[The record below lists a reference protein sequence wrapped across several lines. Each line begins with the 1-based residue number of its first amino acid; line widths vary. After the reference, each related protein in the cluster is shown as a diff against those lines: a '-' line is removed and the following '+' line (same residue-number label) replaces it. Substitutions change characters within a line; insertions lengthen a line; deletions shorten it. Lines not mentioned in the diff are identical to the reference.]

1 MSKVYNVRVRGGVP
15 KDLSEQLSAAHA
27 AAILVTQREV
37 SRPKNDPSPASQG
50 SEGATD
56 EQKDEAD

>member
-1 MSKVYNVRVRGGVP
+1 MGREYQVRIRGDIP
-15 KDLSEQLSAAHA
+15 QNLSGKLSAAHA
-27 AAILVTQREV
+27 EAILVTQREL
-37 SRPKNDPSPASQG
+37 SRPKNDPSPATRG